1 MQITFFANV
10 ILTSII
16 GTVRINELTEVP
28 NDALAVDLERPA
40 MIRGRMSKSQ
50 PGRAIRIAAAGLTD
64 VGRQRRHNED
74 NVLVAPK
81 VGLFLVA
88 DGMGGHSTGHVA
100 SALAASSMQSFFD
113 ATEAG
118 PLPSPVPP
126 DEANLPHGAAR
137 LVQGVRKANRDVFE
151 VSSTRKENRGMGST
165 IVAIHFDGSDLHI
178 AHVGDSRCY
187 RIRDGEIEQITRD
200 HSLINDAL
208 ALKPDLTQEE
218 LARLP
223 KNVITRALG
232 MKDAVKVDVQSV
244 HVEPEDVF
252 LLCSDGLTGMINN
265 DQILEVFSLT
275 NDLDEACELLV
286 AMANEAGG
294 TDNISALLVR
304 AESVDPNAPDV
315 SVGEAEIDFESTDAP
330 EVDVEEAVLSQPI
343 PNEFEDDTAP
353 AVAKP
358 AITITGA
365 EEDAGDPESWM
376 EDTMP
381 VDLRKKG
388 ILGSPADD
396 VAIEHVDV
404 VEEDVALLDVHDEYD
419 GPTSIDDIT
428 VARCRRCDHELY
440 VGNFFCTECGLK
452 IEPD

>member
-1 MQITFFANV
+1 VT
-10 ILTSII
+10 
-16 GTVRINELTEVP
+16 

-40 MIRGRMSKSQ
+40 MIHGRMSKTQ
-50 PGRAIRIAAAGLTD
+50 PGRAIRIEAAGLTD

-100 SALAASSMQSFFD
+100 SALAASSMQTFFD
-113 ATEAG
+113 STESG
-118 PLPSPVPP
+118 QLPSPIPT
-126 DEANLPHGAAR
+126 DETNLPRGAAR
-137 LVQGVRKANRDVFE
+137 LVQGVRKANRDVYE

-165 IVAIHFDGSDLHI
+165 IVAIHFDGADLHI

-187 RIRDGEIEQITRD
+187 RIRDNDIEQITRD

-208 ALKPDLTQEE
+208 ALKPDLTQEG

-232 MKDAVKVDVQSV
+232 MKDAVKVDVQTV
-244 HVEPEDVF
+244 HVEPEDMF

-265 DQILEVFSLT
+265 EQILEVFSLT
-275 NDLDEACELLV
+275 NDLDEACELLI

-304 AESVDPNAPDV
+304 AETVDPTAPDV
-315 SVGEAEIDFESTDAP
+315 SVSEAEIDLDTTDAP
-330 EVDVEEAVLSQPI
+330 DLDVEEAVLSQPI
-343 PNEFEDDTAP
+343 IEHDF
-353 AVAKP
+353 
-358 AITITGA
+358 
-365 EEDAGDPESWM
+365 EEDAAPPVPKPIIEISGDPA
-376 EDTMP
+376 EDGDQDAWLGDTVP
-381 VDLRKKG
+381 VDMRQRTVREQTG
-388 ILGSPADD
+388 D
-396 VAIEHVDV
+396 VAIEQ
-404 VEEDVALLDVHDEYD
+404 VEEVDAALYDIHDEQD
-419 GPTSIDDIT
+419 APTSIDDVT
-428 VARCRRCDHELY
+428 AARCRRCKHELY
-440 VGNFFCTECGLK
+440 VGNYFCTECGLK

>member
-1 MQITFFANV
+1 M
-10 ILTSII
+10 
-16 GTVRINELTEVP
+16 
-28 NDALAVDLERPA
+28 DLERPA
-40 MIRGRMSKSQ
+40 MIPGRMSKSQ
-50 PGRAIRIAAAGLTD
+50 PGRAIRIEAAGLTD

-113 ATEAG
+113 ATETG
-118 PLPSPVPP
+118 PLPSPVPAE
-126 DEANLPHGAAR
+126 EANLPRGAAR
-137 LVQGVRKANRDVFE
+137 LVQGVRKANRDVYE

-165 IVAIHFDGSDLHI
+165 IVAIHFDGSDLHV

-187 RIRDGEIEQITRD
+187 RIRDGLIEQITRD

-244 HVEPEDVF
+244 RVEPEDIF

-265 DQILEVFSLT
+265 EQILEVFSLT
-275 NDLDEACELLV
+275 NDLDEACELLI

-304 AESVDPNAPDV
+304 AETVDPNAPDV
-315 SVGEAEIDFESTDAP
+315 SITEAEIDLDAHDSP
-330 EVDVEEAVLSQPI
+330 EVDVEEAVLSQPL
-343 PNEFEDDTAP
+343 PEHEFEDDGTPPIPKPIIEVTGVPESDEEGDAWLGDTVP
-353 AVAKP
+353 VDMRGQAARALQSDGAVEQ
-358 AITITGA
+358 IDVA
-365 EEDAGDPESWM
+365 EEDAS
-376 EDTMP
+376 
-381 VDLRKKG
+381 
-388 ILGSPADD
+388 
-396 VAIEHVDV
+396 
-404 VEEDVALLDVHDEYD
+404 LLDDHDD
-419 GPTSIDDIT
+419 GGPHGSIDD
-428 VARCRRCDHELY
+428 VMAARCRRCNHELY

-452 IEPD
+452 IDPD

>member
-1 MQITFFANV
+1 
-10 ILTSII
+10 
-16 GTVRINELTEVP
+16 
-28 NDALAVDLERPA
+28 
-40 MIRGRMSKSQ
+40 MSKTQ
-50 PGRAIRIAAAGLTD
+50 PGRAIRIEAAGLTD

-100 SALAASSMQSFFD
+100 SALAASSMQTFFD
-113 ATEAG
+113 STESG
-118 PLPSPVPP
+118 PLPSPIPA
-126 DEANLPHGAAR
+126 DEANLPRGAAR
-137 LVQGVRKANRDVFE
+137 LVQGVRKANRDVYE

-165 IVAIHFDGSDLHI
+165 IVAIHFDGSDLHV

-187 RIRDGEIEQITRD
+187 RLRDGNIEQITRD

-232 MKDAVKVDVQSV
+232 MKDAVKVDIQSV
-244 HVEPEDVF
+244 HVEPEDIF

-275 NDLDEACELLV
+275 NDLDEACELLI

-304 AESVDPNAPDV
+304 AETFDPNAPDV
-315 SVGEAEIDFESTDAP
+315 SIADADI
-330 EVDVEEAVLSQPI
+330 DVEEAVLSQPL
-343 PNEFEDDTAP
+343 PPEHEFDDDGTPPAP
-353 AVAKP
+353 KP
-358 AITITGA
+358 IVEITGSA
-365 EEDAGDPESWM
+365 DDDEDIDGETDAWLGD
-376 EDTMP
+376 TVP
-381 VDLRKKG
+381 VDMRKRQQ
-388 ILGSPADD
+388 LLNHD

-404 VEEDVALLDVHDEYD
+404 VEEDASLLDVGDD
-419 GPTSIDDIT
+419 DAPPSIDD
-428 VARCRRCDHELY
+428 VMAARCRRCNHELY

-452 IEPD
+452 IDPD

>member
-1 MQITFFANV
+1 M
-10 ILTSII
+10 
-16 GTVRINELTEVP
+16 
-28 NDALAVDLERPA
+28 DLERPA
-40 MIRGRMSKSQ
+40 MILGRMSKTQ
-50 PGRAIRIAAAGLTD
+50 PGRAIRIASAGLTD

-100 SALAASSMQSFFD
+100 SALAASSMQTFFD
-113 ATEAG
+113 ATETG
-118 PLPSPVPP
+118 GLPSPVPA
-126 DEANLPHGAAR
+126 DETNLPRGAQR
-137 LVQGVRKANRDVFE
+137 LVQGVRKANRDVYE

-187 RIRDGEIEQITRD
+187 RIRDSVIEQITRD

-232 MKDAVKVDVQSV
+232 MKDAVKVDVQTV
-244 HVEPEDVF
+244 HVEPEDIF

-265 DQILEVFSLT
+265 EQILEVFSLT
-275 NDLDEACELLV
+275 NDLEEACELLI

-294 TDNISALLVR
+294 TDNISALLIR
-304 AESVDPNAPDV
+304 AETVDPNAPDV
-315 SVGEAEIDFESTDAP
+315 SIAEADIDIDSQDGP

-343 PNEFEDDTAP
+343 PPEHEFDDGTPPAP
-353 AVAKP
+353 K
-358 AITITGA
+358 AIIEIKGA
-365 EEDAGDPESWM
+365 PHDDDDGEGDAWLGD
-376 EDTMP
+376 TVP
-381 VDLRKKG
+381 VDMRKQAARV
-388 ILGSPADD
+388 LNHD
-396 VAIEHVDV
+396 EQVDV
-404 VEEDVALLDVHDEYD
+404 VEEDDPSLLDVGDD
-419 GPTSIDDIT
+419 IDAPPSIDD
-428 VARCRRCDHELY
+428 VMAARCRRCNHELY

-452 IEPD
+452 IDPD

>member
-1 MQITFFANV
+1 MVDHEPAF
-10 ILTSII
+10 
-16 GTVRINELTEVP
+16 VP
-28 NDALAVDLERPA
+28 HDALAVDLERPV
-40 MIRGRMSKSQ
+40 MILGRMSKTQ
-50 PGRAIRIAAAGLTD
+50 PGRAIRIEAAGLTD

-100 SALAASSMQSFFD
+100 SALAASSMQTFFD
-113 ATEAG
+113 STEAG
-118 PLPSPVPP
+118 PLPSPIPS
-126 DEANLPHGAAR
+126 DETNLPRGAAR
-137 LVQGVRKANRDVFE
+137 LVQGVRKANRDVYE

-165 IVAIHFDGSDLHI
+165 IVAIHFDGSDLHV

-187 RIRDGEIEQITRD
+187 RIRDGNIEQITRD

-232 MKDAVKVDVQSV
+232 MKDAVKVDIQSV
-244 HVEPEDVF
+244 HVEPEDIF

-275 NDLDEACELLV
+275 NDLEEACELLI

-294 TDNISALLVR
+294 TDNISALLIR
-304 AESVDPNAPDV
+304 AETIDPNAPDV
-315 SVGEAEIDFESTDAP
+315 SVSEADIDIDSTDAP
-330 EVDVEEAVLSQPI
+330 DLDVEEAVLSQPL
-343 PNEFEDDTAP
+343 PEHEFDEGTPP
-353 AVAKP
+353 AAKP
-358 AITITGA
+358 IIEISTSSDDD
-365 EEDAGDPESWM
+365 EDLDGEADAWLGD
-376 EDTMP
+376 TVP
-381 VDLRKKG
+381 VDMRKRTHV
-388 ILGSPADD
+388 LQTD
-396 VAIEHVDV
+396 VAVEHVDV
-404 VEEDVALLDVHDEYD
+404 VEEDASLLDVPDD
-419 GPTSIDDIT
+419 IDAPPSIDDVT
-428 VARCRRCDHELY
+428 AARCRRCNHELY

-452 IEPD
+452 IDPD

>member
-1 MQITFFANV
+1 MFVFYKCNFKSFKIQER
-10 ILTSII
+10 
-16 GTVRINELTEVP
+16 VRVL

-40 MIRGRMSKSQ
+40 MIVGRMSKSQ
-50 PGRAIRIAAAGLTD
+50 PGRAIRIEAAGLTD

-118 PLPSPVPP
+118 PLPSPVPA
-126 DEANLPHGAAR
+126 EEVNLPRGAQR
-137 LVQGVRKANRDVFE
+137 LVQGVRKANRDVYE

-165 IVAIHFDGSDLHI
+165 IVAIHFDGSDLHV

-187 RIRDGEIEQITRD
+187 RIREEHIEQITRD

-232 MKDAVKVDVQSV
+232 MKDAVKVDVQTV
-244 HVEPEDVF
+244 RVEPEDIF

-275 NDLDEACELLV
+275 NDLEEACELLI

-304 AESVDPNAPDV
+304 AETVDPNAPDV
-315 SVGEAEIDFESTDAP
+315 SITEAEIDLDAHDAP

-343 PNEFEDDTAP
+343 PEHEFEDDG
-353 AVAKP
+353 KP
-358 AITITGA
+358 ATPKPIIEISGA
-365 EEDAGDPESWM
+365 IETDEDGDAWLGDTVPVDMRGQAARVLQSDVAVEQIDVAEEEDAS
-376 EDTMP
+376 
-381 VDLRKKG
+381 
-388 ILGSPADD
+388 
-396 VAIEHVDV
+396 
-404 VEEDVALLDVHDEYD
+404 LLDEHDAH
-419 GPTSIDDIT
+419 GSSIDD
-428 VARCRRCDHELY
+428 VMAARCRRCNHELY

-452 IEPD
+452 IDPD

>member
-1 MQITFFANV
+1 MRV
-10 ILTSII
+10 L
-16 GTVRINELTEVP
+16 

-40 MIRGRMSKSQ
+40 MIVGRMSKSQ
-50 PGRAIRIAAAGLTD
+50 PGRAIRIEAAGLTD

-118 PLPSPVPP
+118 PLPSPVPA
-126 DEANLPHGAAR
+126 EEVNLQRGAQR
-137 LVQGVRKANRDVFE
+137 LVQGVRKANRDVYE

-165 IVAIHFDGSDLHI
+165 IVAIHFDGSDLHV

-187 RIRDGEIEQITRD
+187 RIREEHIEQITRD

-232 MKDAVKVDVQSV
+232 MKDAVKVDVQTV
-244 HVEPEDVF
+244 RVEPEDIF

-275 NDLDEACELLV
+275 NDLEEACELLI

-304 AESVDPNAPDV
+304 AETVDPNAPDV
-315 SVGEAEIDFESTDAP
+315 SVTEAEIELDAHDAP
-330 EVDVEEAVLSQPI
+330 ELDVEEAVLSQPI
-343 PNEFEDDTAP
+343 PEHEFEDDG
-353 AVAKP
+353 KP
-358 AITITGA
+358 ATPKPIIEITGGPESDDEDGDSWLGDTVPVDMRGQA
-365 EEDAGDPESWM
+365 ARALHTDVAVEQIDVAEEEDAS
-376 EDTMP
+376 
-381 VDLRKKG
+381 
-388 ILGSPADD
+388 
-396 VAIEHVDV
+396 
-404 VEEDVALLDVHDEYD
+404 LLDEHD
-419 GPTSIDDIT
+419 GHGSSIDD
-428 VARCRRCDHELY
+428 VMAARCRRCNHELY

-452 IEPD
+452 IDPD

>member
-1 MQITFFANV
+1 VVDHEPAF
-10 ILTSII
+10 
-16 GTVRINELTEVP
+16 VP

-40 MIRGRMSKSQ
+40 MILGRMSKTQ
-50 PGRAIRIAAAGLTD
+50 PGRAIRIEAAGLTD

-81 VGLFLVA
+81 VGLFVVA

-100 SALAASSMQSFFD
+100 SALAASSMQTFFD
-113 ATEAG
+113 STEAG
-118 PLPSPVPP
+118 PLPSPIPS
-126 DEANLPHGAAR
+126 DETNLPRGAAR
-137 LVQGVRKANRDVFE
+137 LVQGVRKANRDVYE

-165 IVAIHFDGSDLHI
+165 IVAIHFDGSDLHV

-187 RIRDGEIEQITRD
+187 RIRDGNIEQITRD

-232 MKDAVKVDVQSV
+232 MKDAVKVDIQSV
-244 HVEPEDVF
+244 HVEPEDIF

-275 NDLDEACELLV
+275 NDLEEACELLI

-304 AESVDPNAPDV
+304 AETVDPNAPDV
-315 SVGEAEIDFESTDAP
+315 SVSEADIDIDSADAP
-330 EVDVEEAVLSQPI
+330 DLDVEEAVLSQPL
-343 PNEFEDDTAP
+343 PEFEDDHTP
-353 AVAKP
+353 PVAKP
-358 AITITGA
+358 IIEIASSTDDD
-365 EEDAGDPESWM
+365 EDLDGEADAWLGD
-376 EDTMP
+376 TVP
-381 VDLRKKG
+381 VDMRKRTHA
-388 ILGSPADD
+388 LHAD
-396 VAIEHVDV
+396 VAVEHVDV
-404 VEEDVALLDVHDEYD
+404 VEEDASLLDVPDD
-419 GPTSIDDIT
+419 LDPPPSIDD
-428 VARCRRCDHELY
+428 VLAARCRRCNHELY

-452 IEPD
+452 IDSD

>member
-1 MQITFFANV
+1 M
-10 ILTSII
+10 
-16 GTVRINELTEVP
+16 
-28 NDALAVDLERPA
+28 DLERPV
-40 MIRGRMSKSQ
+40 MILGRMSKTQ
-50 PGRAIRIAAAGLTD
+50 PGRAIRIEAAGLTD

-100 SALAASSMQSFFD
+100 SALAASSMQTFFD
-113 ATEAG
+113 STESG
-118 PLPSPVPP
+118 PLPSPIPA
-126 DEANLPHGAAR
+126 DEANLPRGAVR
-137 LVQGVRKANRDVFE
+137 LVQGVRKANRDVYE

-187 RIRDGEIEQITRD
+187 RLRDGNIEQITRD

-232 MKDAVKVDVQSV
+232 MKDAVKVDIQSV
-244 HVEPEDVF
+244 HVEPEDIF

-275 NDLDEACELLV
+275 NDLDEACELLI

-304 AESVDPNAPDV
+304 AETFDPNAPDV
-315 SVGEAEIDFESTDAP
+315 SIADADI
-330 EVDVEEAVLSQPI
+330 DVEEAVLSTPL
-343 PNEFEDDTAP
+343 PPEHEFEDDGTPPAP
-353 AVAKP
+353 KP
-358 AITITGA
+358 IVEITGSA
-365 EEDAGDPESWM
+365 DDDEDIDGETDAWLGD
-376 EDTMP
+376 TVP
-381 VDLRKKG
+381 VDMRKRQQ
-388 ILGSPADD
+388 LLNND

-404 VEEDVALLDVHDEYD
+404 VEEDASLLDVGDDEV
-419 GPTSIDDIT
+419 PPSIDD
-428 VARCRRCDHELY
+428 VMAARCRRCNHELY

-452 IEPD
+452 IDPD